1 MKRDKKEL
9 CRETQLDDVPTVFKD
24 FIGLIDVPTV
34 FKDFIGL
41 IDARRNDDGA
51 GAGAG
56 DGAAT
61 AASSG
66 GGGDGYGRWVG
77 RRLLGELLLLLGW
90 FEKQTYYDFTS
101 SSVLLMYEGK
111 PISKPAFPSSTSP
124 TQPGG
129 ATMNAGGGKGV
140 KGEEGDDFMFIG
152 VPTPIVRLI
161 DFPHVTYEAGK
172 TNDDVITGLRSL
184 VTIFQQIL
192 S

>member
-24 FIGLIDVPTV
+24 FIGLID
-34 FKDFIGL
+34 
-41 IDARRNDDGA
+41 ARRNDDGND
-51 GAGAG
+51 GAGA
-56 DGAAT
+56 GAAT
-61 AASSG
+61 AASSGGGG

-129 ATMNAGGGKGV
+129 ATMNAGGG
-140 KGEEGDDFMFIG
+140 EEGDDFMFIG

>member
-24 FIGLIDVPTV
+24 FIGLIDDVPTV

-129 ATMNAGGGKGV
+129 ATMNAGGG
-140 KGEEGDDFMFIG
+140 EEGDDFMFIG

-184 VTIFQQIL
+184 VIIFQQLL

>member
-9 CRETQLDDVPTVFKD
+9 CRETQLD
-24 FIGLIDVPTV
+24 DVPTV

-129 ATMNAGGGKGV
+129 ATMNAGGG
-140 KGEEGDDFMFIG
+140 EEGDDFMFIG